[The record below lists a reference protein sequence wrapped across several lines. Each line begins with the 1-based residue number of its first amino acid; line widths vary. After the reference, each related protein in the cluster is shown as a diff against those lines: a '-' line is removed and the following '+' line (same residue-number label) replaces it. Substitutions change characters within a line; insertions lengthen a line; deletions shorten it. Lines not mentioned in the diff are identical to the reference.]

1 VANTIAVPV
10 SEVTYRRGC
19 GHEGVSRYVRA
30 GTRNAITFSCGCS
43 TRSREFGRNMTNAWT
58 FGWTQLLTI
67 VGIGTTACFAYCGL
81 RTFDK
86 WRREKLEE
94 KKIEVA
100 VEALAL
106 AYQSKYV
113 FEYIRQRA
121 ASSYEYEDMP
131 KIEGE
136 EDEEREQRSYYAA
149 LKHIKYHKDFFEKVW
164 KIQPKFMA
172 IFGSETETIFQLLH
186 SARREIESAISVMSQ
201 LKKPIN
207 KEENLKLWVNLRRT
221 VWSSN
226 GATAKEDDQSGQGSK
241 VYAGPSSIGSST
253 RINQR

>member
-1 VANTIAVPV
+1 
-10 SEVTYRRGC
+10 
-19 GHEGVSRYVRA
+19 
-30 GTRNAITFSCGCS
+30 
-43 TRSREFGRNMTNAWT
+43 MTNAWT
-58 FGWTQLLTI
+58 FGWTQLLTLA
-67 VGIGTTACFAYCGL
+67 GIGTTAYFANRGL

-113 FEYIRQRA
+113 FEHIRQRVG
-121 ASSYEYEDMP
+121 SSNEYEDMP

-136 EDEEREQRSYYAA
+136 EDGERNQRGSYYAV
-149 LKHIKYHKDFFEKVW
+149 LKRIEYHRDFFEKVW
-164 KIQPKFMA
+164 EIQPKFMA
-172 IFGSETETIFQLLH
+172 IFGSDTEAIFQLLH
-186 SARREIESAISVMSQ
+186 SARREIESAISLMFQ

-207 KEENLKLWVNLRRT
+207 KEENLQWVDLRRT

-226 GATAKEDDQSGQGSK
+226 GATAKEDDKMVQNWSNSGQGLK
-241 VYAGPSSIGSST
+241 AYAGRSSIGSST
-253 RINQR
+253 RRRINQRWCASPPSLRSGRPHAAIHPPPLALRSRGFGGRLVLA